1 VDIQQKLKDLKEMHD
16 KGLVTA
22 AVYEE
27 QQKALLASD
36 AKSSPAPSPNS
47 QSSFFDLKKNMSVL
61 AKLLVLVLIV
71 LGGIWFFYNLSDQ
84 GGKDAIGQFASQ
96 TGIGAQVIPWAD
108 RADTAVRKLI
118 ERNKQKIAEA
128 IQGITHPTGNNPV
141 LTDLSIS
148 KFSDRVLVEMVVEW
162 KGGIL
167 GTQYSTSVAW
177 EIDKKNHI
185 NAKVIADSAALG
197 VEARNKDALN
207 EYFRTKVYPAF
218 YGDMGG

>member
-16 KGLVTA
+16 KGLITV

-27 QQKALLASD
+27 QQKALLASG
-36 AKSSPAPSPNS
+36 AGSSPARSPNS
-47 QSSFFDLKKNMSVL
+47 QSSFFDPKKNLSVL
-61 AKLLVLVLIV
+61 VRVLVIALVV
-71 LGGIWFFYNLSDQ
+71 LGGIWFFHKLSGQ
-84 GGKDAIGQFASQ
+84 EGKDSLGQFASQ
-96 TGIGAQVIPWAD
+96 TGIGTQVIPWAD
-108 RADTAVRKLI
+108 RADTAARKLI

-128 IQGITHPTGNNPV
+128 IQGITHPTGNNPA
-141 LTDLSIS
+141 LTGLSVS
-148 KFSDRVLVEMVVEW
+148 KLSDRVIVEMAVEW

-177 EIDKKNHI
+177 EIDKTNHI
-185 NAKVIADSAALG
+185 SAKVIADSAALG

-218 YGDMGG
+218 YADMGG